1 MPLDPKYRAICFDM
15 DGTLLNT
22 KPRYD
27 LMTQTIFDEYVRLGV
42 PKELVQQGGE
52 KFDLEKGRDWIVE
65 NISLEAYE
73 ESAVRTA
80 PRMLELE
87 MEGLTEAE
95 EFPGVKGLL
104 IRLREMGY
112 RIGVLTRGG
121 RAYVDKALEKF
132 DMAQYLDGVVA
143 RDDFNENEAKPN
155 PMAMR
160 HMADAIDV
168 EPEEILYL
176 GDHKMDYQCA
186 RSAGSGFIGVTSGTH
201 SEEDWHIIDP
211 EIMVLPTIA
220 SLMDLI

>member
-73 ESAVRTA
+73 EIAVRTA

-121 RAYVDKALEKF
+121 
-132 DMAQYLDGVVA
+132 
-143 RDDFNENEAKPN
+143 
-155 PMAMR
+155 
-160 HMADAIDV
+160 
-168 EPEEILYL
+168 
-176 GDHKMDYQCA
+176 
-186 RSAGSGFIGVTSGTH
+186 
-201 SEEDWHIIDP
+201 
-211 EIMVLPTIA
+211 
-220 SLMDLI
+220 